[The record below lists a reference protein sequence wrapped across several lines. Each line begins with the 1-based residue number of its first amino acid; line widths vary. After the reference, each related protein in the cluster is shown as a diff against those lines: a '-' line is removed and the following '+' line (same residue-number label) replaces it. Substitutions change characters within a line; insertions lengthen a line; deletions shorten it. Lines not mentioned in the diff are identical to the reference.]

1 MSSTFFALSFALL
14 VLLVECAWLAAGQGK
29 TAPLLPEEFAANM
42 LQNKFN
48 HDGFVVNHTCAG
60 TYYSS
65 HSQQMIR
72 GDCTATGYASNNQSR
87 PTPFT
92 SNIFLSL
99 LDFNKTPTLNTYFEM
114 DNLVN
119 KTRCSTYAT
128 AWLPPP
134 SATFLRDVKA
144 AYAGAEETAEYGTCE
159 KWSFVL
165 EELPRTVFTFY
176 FDSYSTFVR
185 YDFTVFSDPEQGNVG
200 VTNLFFNTATGGKDF
215 LPPTIFAGS
224 GQCPNGT
231 SATSL
236 PSPFPWR

>member
-1 MSSTFFALSFALL
+1 MAATKMPTLS
-14 VLLVECAWLAAGQGK
+14 VLLVQWICVHSVAGQGK
-29 TAPLLPEEFAANM
+29 IAPLLPEEFAANM

-48 HDGFVVNHTCAG
+48 HNGFVVNHTCAG

-65 HSQQMIR
+65 YSQQMIR

-99 LDFNKTPTLNTYFEM
+99 LDFTKSPTLNTYFEM

-119 KTRCSTYAT
+119 KTRCSTYT
-128 AWLPPP
+128 TSWLPPP

-144 AYAGAEETAEYGTCE
+144 AYAGVEVTAEYGTCE
-159 KWSFVL
+159 KWSFML
-165 EELPRTVFTFY
+165 EELPRTVFTFF

-185 YDFTVFSDPEQGNVG
+185 YDFTAFSDPEQGDVG

-224 GQCPNGT
+224 GQCPNATYT
-231 SATSL
+231 SSI
-236 PSPFPWR
+236 SPFPWH